1 MIVQDTYLFKGV
13 DRKVMDEI
21 TSISS
26 EENYERNTVLFRK
39 GENAGN
45 LYILKEGKVELV
57 IKDGGSVVYI
67 LTEPGEVFGWS
78 SMVESGEY
86 TATAVSLTDMK
97 VWRIEREKL
106 EKIFSLNP
114 KVGLI
119 ILKRL
124 AGIIMKRLTYAYKE
138 LLGVGAKEAAP
149 EYG

>member
-21 TSISS
+21 ASISL

-86 TATAVSLTDMK
+86 SATAVSLTDMK

-106 EKIFSLNP
+106 EKIFSLHP
-114 KVGLI
+114 KDGLI
-119 ILKRL
+119 VLKRL
-124 AGIIMKRLTYAYKE
+124 AGIIMKRLAYAYKE
-138 LLGVGAKEAAP
+138 LLSVGVKESAP

>member
-106 EKIFSLNP
+106 EKIFSLHP
-114 KVGLI
+114 KEGLI